1 MGLLRG
7 VACSCVRVCVCGC
20 VRSPAPSYA
29 THRATLPLPC
39 GRRVPQ
45 AVVIRENGPPENL
58 VYETDFPTPKPADG
72 QVLVKNEYTGINFID
87 T

>member
-1 MGLLRG
+1 MR
-7 VACSCVRVCVCGC
+7 RVCVHTQGD
-20 VRSPAPSYA
+20 APFVVWSY
-29 THRATLPLPC
+29 HD
-39 GRRVPQ
+39 Q

-58 VYETDFPTPKPADG
+58 VYETNFPTPKPADG

>member
-1 MGLLRG
+1 MHCHAACLR
-7 VACSCVRVCVCGC
+7 
-20 VRSPAPSYA
+20 PY
-29 THRATLPLPC
+29 T
-39 GRRVPQ
+39 GRRSLCRVVVPRPGR
-45 AVVIRENGPPENL
+45 VVIRENGPPENL